1 MKQGIAIIGAGHAG
15 SQAAAS
21 LRQVGYDGPVYLF
34 SDEPQIPY
42 HKPPL
47 SKGFLDD
54 VEMKPQLLRAEQFYR
69 DNAIELALGTKVH
82 AIDRHATRLKLDRA
96 NWLSVD
102 RIILATGAR
111 ARGLPTPEAALDG
124 AFSLRTLSDAE
135 KLRHAARNASN
146 VVVVGG
152 GFIGLEVAATLAAQG
167 KRVTVIEAADRLL
180 GRAVSEIVSRYIRRY
195 LEGFGIEIRT
205 SARIGEI
212 KVTGSHISEVKTADG
227 LYLTAD
233 VLLVGIGAEP
243 AIELAVNIGVACD
256 NGITVDAQLRA
267 SRSDIFAIGDCA
279 YFPHLQT
286 RRLLRLE
293 SVQNATDQA
302 RHVAKA
308 ILGCSNAYRETAW
321 FWSDQAAIKLQI
333 AGVAFD
339 DDQQVISGKPDN
351 DSFSVF
357 RFKGERLLSV
367 ESVNSPAEHMVARR
381 MIALDCSPSAEEIKA
396 GVPRLK
402 QILAARQLSINE

>member
-1 MKQGIAIIGAGHAG
+1 M
-15 SQAAAS
+15 
-21 LRQVGYDGPVYLF
+21 
-34 SDEPQIPY
+34 
-42 HKPPL
+42 
-47 SKGFLDD
+47 
-54 VEMKPQLLRAEQFYR
+54 
-69 DNAIELALGTKVH
+69 
-82 AIDRHATRLKLDRA
+82 
-96 NWLSVD
+96 
-102 RIILATGAR
+102 
-111 ARGLPTPEAALDG
+111 
-124 AFSLRTLSDAE
+124 
-135 KLRHAARNASN
+135 
-146 VVVVGG
+146 
-152 GFIGLEVAATLAAQG
+152 
-167 KRVTVIEAADRLL
+167 
-180 GRAVSEIVSRYIRRY
+180 
-195 LEGFGIEIRT
+195 
-205 SARIGEI
+205 
-212 KVTGSHISEVKTADG
+212 
-227 LYLTAD
+227 
-233 VLLVGIGAEP
+233 LLVGIGAEP

-339 DDQQVISGKPDN
+339 DDQQMISGKPDN